1 MDEKRKDKIQR
12 LLALANDAND
22 EESMTALAKAQE
34 LMLAYGIDEE
44 EVFHYQQHQRQ
55 EKVIDKVIYK
65 GRPHKWVYRL
75 AGIIAK
81 NFRVKNYY
89 QSSSDIELHYVGL
102 TTDAEIAEITF
113 LYAKG
118 SVAFCSKEFM
128 KQPEIKRKY
137 KRKWQLK
144 QDYIEG
150 YLTAL
155 SSVFEAQVLT
165 NGYELALQLPVAVHE
180 EVSKLGLVKGKD
192 TSHQVEN
199 FDAFQSGYQEGLQ
212 FKSKELI
219 N

>member
-1 MDEKRKDKIQR
+1 MKK
-12 LLALANDAND
+12 
-22 EESMTALAKAQE
+22 SMTALAKAQE

-55 EKVIDKVIYK
+55 EKVVDKVIYK

>member
-1 MDEKRKDKIQR
+1 
-12 LLALANDAND
+12 
-22 EESMTALAKAQE
+22 
-34 LMLAYGIDEE
+34 
-44 EVFHYQQHQRQ
+44 
-55 EKVIDKVIYK
+55 
-65 GRPHKWVYRL
+65 RPHKWVYRL

-155 SSVFEAQVLT
+155 SSVFEAQVL
-165 NGYELALQLPVAVHE
+165 
-180 EVSKLGLVKGKD
+180 
-192 TSHQVEN
+192 
-199 FDAFQSGYQEGLQ
+199 
-212 FKSKELI
+212 
-219 N
+219 